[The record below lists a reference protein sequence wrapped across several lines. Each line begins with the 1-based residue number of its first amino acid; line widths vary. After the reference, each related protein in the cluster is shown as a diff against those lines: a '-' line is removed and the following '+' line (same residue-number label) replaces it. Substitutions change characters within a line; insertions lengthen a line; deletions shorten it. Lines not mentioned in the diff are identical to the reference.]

1 MFLSS
6 LRCALQEDD
15 LVARAAGM
23 LPSKA
28 VTRFRGGENGGG
40 AWSRWEVPGDVSCE
54 RTRVSVFPSQ

>member
-1 MFLSS
+1 
-6 LRCALQEDD
+6 
-15 LVARAAGM
+15 M

-54 RTRVSVFPSQ
+54 RTGVLVFPSQ